1 MRTVVITGLTSDAD
15 RTLCA
20 QELGARGLAIADGPS
35 TRDDIVVT
43 FDEDAVRVCGPAV
56 EPGVKL
62 SRAIA
67 LADLAA
73 FVRVAADLS
82 DIHRR
87 LLEIASA
94 DASGILASLVAH
106 DANNALAPMRLAADQ
121 LVELGPPHVSEL
133 AESIVGGCR
142 QLESMMRH
150 LAPKSG
156 SLTLARVDVNTIV
169 GLLGG
174 MLQALAGPHVHVVTH
189 LESPLPATL
198 VDPFGLER
206 ALLNLVANARDAMPG
221 GGQVVLSTSTVRISP
236 DEVRGLPHGRWIL
249 VQLKD
254 HGVGMAPEVLAR
266 AFEPFFTTKEAGRG
280 TGLGLPSVRRTMRA
294 ARGEV
299 LLQSQPG
306 KGTVV
311 QLWLPALPD

>member
-1 MRTVVITGLTSDAD
+1 LE
-15 RTLCA
+15 
-20 QELGARGLAIADGPS
+20 Q
-35 TRDDIVVT
+35 
-43 FDEDAVRVCGPAV
+43 
-56 EPGVKL
+56 GVQL
-62 SRAIA
+62 SRAIG

-82 DIHRR
+82 DIHGR

-94 DASGILASLVAH
+94 DASGILAIVVAH

-121 LVELGPPHVSEL
+121 LVELGLPHVSEL
-133 AESIVGGCR
+133 AASIVGGCR

-156 SLTLARVDVNTIV
+156 SPTLARVDVNTIV

-174 MLQALAGPHVHVVTH
+174 MLGALAGPDVHVVTH

-221 GGQVVLSTSTVRISP
+221 GGEVVLSTSTVRVP
-236 DEVRGLPHGRWIL
+236 PGEARGLPEGTWVL
-249 VQLKD
+249 VQLED
-254 HGVGMAPEVLAR
+254 HGVGMAPEVVAR
-266 AFEPFFTTKEAGRG
+266 AFEPFFTTKGAGG
-280 TGLGLPSVRRTMRA
+280 SGLGLPSVRRTVRA